1 MTWFFKILSIKMTQF
16 INFNDTVYKFLSTK
30 HKIYK
35 L

>member
-1 MTWFFKILSIKMTQF
+1 MTRFFKFLSIKMTQF
-16 INFNDTVYKFLSTK
+16 ITVNDTVCKFLSIK